1 VNPGAGIIAWIII
14 GAAAGWLTSRCMGSP
29 ARPSALTHISMGI
42 IGALVAGFVT
52 RGVLT
57 NLGYENLGLAG
68 SAGALLGS
76 CSLIFGWQALWRRQ
90 V

>member
-1 VNPGAGIIAWIII
+1 VDPGAGLIAWIVI
-14 GAAAGWLTSRCMGSP
+14 GAAAGWLASRFVGSS
-29 ARPSALTHISMGI
+29 ARPSALTHISVGV

-76 CSLIFGWQALWRRQ
+76 CLLIFGWQALSRRQ